1 MTDAP
6 HLNGSAAPTPG
17 RALSQRRGGR
27 SAGTPN
33 KRSTDLARWVASTFG
48 GMTPGQQAAHLA
60 LLTPAEIEAAPDAA
74 RELGMVDLGLDPVSL
89 AMAVKAKRLAKALG
103 CEAYEAW
110 VILTREREGLMKYV
124 HQVQPV
130 ARDAGGAPA
139 ATVYIV
145 PESDVADMAMG
156 ELPGDD
162 QDPDFIDLLEGEP
175 GDVGNTASEADEKP

>member
-1 MTDAP
+1 MADHP
-6 HLNGSAAPTPG
+6 QLNGAPSPSPS

-33 KRSTDLARWVASTFG
+33 KRSTDLARWIAAEFG
-48 GMTPGQQAAHLA
+48 GMTPGQQSAHLC
-60 LLTPAEIEAAPDAA
+60 LLTAEEIAAAPGAA
-74 RELGMVDLGLDPVSL
+74 RELGLIDLGLDVVAL

-110 VILTREREGLMKYV
+110 LLLTREREGLMKYV
-124 HQVQPV
+124 HPAQPP

-145 PESDVADMAMG
+145 PESDVAELAMG

-162 QDPDFIDLLEGEP
+162 QDPDFIGILEGEP
-175 GDVGNTASEADEKP
+175 GDVGSAASEGDEEP